1 MVHLKK
7 KKNISCPSPSTP
19 ICTLKEIRVFF
30 LHSFFYR
37 YTIKCN
43 INFPPVIL
51 EGMLWEELYSV
62 AVLMHMFP
70 LLPR

>member
-1 MVHLKK
+1 MVHLK
-7 KKNISCPSPSTP
+7 KKNISCPSPPTL
-19 ICTLKEIRVFF
+19 ICTLEEVHVFF
-30 LHSFFYR
+30 SYSFFYW

-70 LLPR
+70 LRPR